1 MPVRLNVMSPG
12 EFVRDHILAQ
22 PEGREYIGGMFAAY
36 KEHLRSAGARKLPC
50 RSSFSSLV
58 WMLKEVGAMEFVGAE
73 AISFTED
80 DPDPLPAGYEPG
92 CAFPSPRHYYV
103 VVDPD
108 HPGFDAPRA
117 TWNAARGFPPPTAP
131 PRARVVTAVAEPEEV
146 TQEAPP
152 GERVPPS
159 RRRRPADAGR
169 PPAARRRPPI
179 AQRLEEEGLAFRARI
194 SALREDP
201 DVDELDQLEADM
213 LDWFDRVLDTA
224 ESATGPAREMLQA
237 LGSRLETAAEVFG
250 GDDPIRAK
258 LLEGRTE
265 AYLAD
270 LDTLATCCPSD
281 DS

>member
-1 MPVRLNVMSPG
+1 MPARLGVMSPG

-36 KEHLRSAGARKLPC
+36 KAHLREAGARKLPC
-50 RSSFSSLV
+50 RSSFGALV

-73 AISFTED
+73 AISFTDD

-117 TWNAARGFPPPTAP
+117 VWNAARGFPPPTAP
-131 PRARVVTAVAEPEEV
+131 PRARVVTAVAEPVAEPEE
-146 TQEAPP
+146 EP
-152 GERVPPS
+152 GERPEPS

-179 AQRLEEEGLAFRARI
+179 AQRLQEEGLAFRARI
-194 SALREDP
+194 SGLREDP

-213 LDWFDRVLDTA
+213 LNWFDRVLDAA

-270 LDTLATCCPSD
+270 LDALLTCCPSD